1 MRAARVAV
9 VALAALAA
17 LGPGGLTAQAAE
29 PPTGWDGT
37 NPFQCELQYAGFEP
51 TGPNPAADPYCVEF
65 DKRRQNVSQ
74 LGVVEFMSKEPAR
87 VAAAS
92 DKCFYFQS
100 DHWRGSVVQA
110 DGTTKTYEWDGH
122 YFFDKA
128 RAEGGVWVTNFNF
141 NGHTSDPR
149 TIPGMPPEYAR
160 YFGPGT
166 GGFITRNQVQG
177 DPRCAQRAAAEA
189 PRIYRAPPRAVGCF
203 KPSGSVGARRLGPVA
218 LGETEAVV
226 RERLGPPVRVHRGFL
241 RYCQEGGG
249 KFLVGVAGDRSGDF
263 GAGSDERVL
272 MLLATNSAYRAR
284 RVAYG
289 SRASAVRRSFRRAV
303 RLFRQGRTHVYAT
316 ARRSGTLIGVRR
328 GRVRFLAVYDR
339 RAVRGRA
346 AVAELLRR
354 SQ

>member
-1 MRAARVAV
+1 MRAARIAV
-9 VALAALAA
+9 VALAAVAA
-17 LGPGGLTAQAAE
+17 LNWGAVGARGSD

-37 NPFQCELQYAGFEP
+37 NPFSCVLQYAGFEP
-51 TGPNPAADPYCVEF
+51 TGPDPAADPYCVEF

-74 LGVVEFMSKEPAR
+74 LGVAEFMSKEPAR
-87 VAAAS
+87 VAAAT

-100 DHWRGSVVQA
+100 DHWRGSVVQE
-110 DGTTKTYEWDGH
+110 DSTTKTYEWDGH

-128 RAEGGVWVTNFNF
+128 RGEGGVWVTNFNF
-141 NGHTSDPR
+141 NGQTSDPR
-149 TIPGMPPEYAR
+149 AIPGLPPEYAR

-166 GGFITRNQVQG
+166 GGFITRNQVQA
-177 DPRCAQRAAAEA
+177 DPRCVQRAQAEA
-189 PRIYRAPPRAVGCF
+189 ARIYAAPPRAVGCF
-203 KPSGSVGARRLGPVA
+203 KPSGGVGARHLGPVA
-218 LGETEAVV
+218 LGETERQV

-249 KFLVGVAGDRSGDF
+249 KYLVGVAGDRSGDL
-263 GAGSDERVL
+263 GTGSDERVL
-272 MLLATNSAYRAR
+272 MVLATNPAYRAR

-289 SRASAVRRSFRRAV
+289 ARASTVRRSYRRAV
-303 RLFRQGRTHVYAT
+303 RLFRQGRTVVYAT
-316 ARRSGTLIGVRR
+316 ARRSGVLIGVRK

-339 RAVRGRA
+339 RAGRGRA